1 MGAISNRLSGT
12 QSTLNA
18 YNSTG
23 NWASDDLDISIDT
36 TSELWPSSNYKQ
48 LALSIQGINTE
59 GTISLDSAEIY
70 AEDLTAAMIFTCG
83 IKMPSGGTVEVSL
96 GHSSQEVLNSVFTT
110 KLLRGSTSVVNA
122 VGVINPQWYVFRSDQ
137 IIPVSEVGT
146 TGMTIHITF
155 TPNEPSETIYFTL
168 PVLCQNY
175 EFATKN
181 RILSKVAQ
189 KLPEVFLNID
199 YEQTG
204 SIKLPF
210 ARLLDVFTNGLDD
223 SYQQMGRYAYLDIAQ
238 GFDDADDTT
247 KSTLV
252 NSDVADF
259 ATLVWLCKFTGT
271 KPVTRYES
279 SLDTVTNPFVLG
291 DGISTGSELDS
302 IDGLL
307 LTSYTEL
314 NPPALTL
321 AQQIELLRW
330 ELDYGYY
337 GINAGTLPGVI
348 ESAKRQLTGDKT
360 VYVDY
365 DFSEVPWVI
374 NLFSEWYETYGAYGE
389 EDIGNSSPLVL
400 NAVEYTRPLGVKVTH
415 TMTNKLLL
423 TEDSLFLLTENEDYL
438 ITETLND

>member
-1 MGAISNRLSGT
+1 MGAITNRLSGT

-18 YNSTG
+18 FNSAG
-23 NWASDDLDISIDT
+23 SWASDDLDISIDT
-36 TSELWPSSNYKQ
+36 TSELWPLSQFKQ
-48 LALSIQGINTE
+48 LALNIQNGNVD
-59 GTISLDSAEIY
+59 GTISLDSAEILID
-70 AEDLTAAMIFTCG
+70 DLTKPIIFTCG

-122 VGVINPQWYVFRSDQ
+122 VGVLNPQWYVFRSDQ

-155 TPNEPSETIYFTL
+155 TPNVIGETIYFTL

-175 EFATKN
+175 EFVSKN
-181 RILSKVAQ
+181 KILSKVAQ
-189 KLPEVFLNID
+189 NLPEVFLNID

-204 SIKLPF
+204 GIELPF
-210 ARLLDVFTNGLDD
+210 LRLLDVFTNGLDD

-238 GFDDADDTT
+238 GFKEEDDTT

-291 DGISTGSELDS
+291 DELSGGSLLDS
-302 IDGLL
+302 VDGLL

-321 AQQIELLRW
+321 AQQIALLRW
-330 ELDYGYY
+330 QLDYGYY

-348 ESAKRQLTGDKT
+348 EAAKQQLTGNKT

-365 DFSEVPWVI
+365 DYSVVPWVI
-374 NLFSEWYETYGAYGE
+374 NLFSEWDETYGSYGE
-389 EDIGNSSPLVL
+389 EDIGNASPLVL
-400 NAVEYTRPLGVKVTH
+400 SAVEYTRPLGVKINH
-415 TMTNKLLL
+415 IMTSQLLM
-423 TEDSLFLLTENEDYL
+423 TENNFFIAAENEDYL